1 MLVAHLPLLVSLT
14 TAAAACAAATAA
26 SAAAAVA
33 AATAIACLLVASS
46 SCSEAASNADTCPY
60 EVAAFVVV
68 VVDVV
73 SLVCLKWW
81 SFSLYDLTKL
91 HLRFSLG
98 GLGGVGVWEWEC
110 DESVFL
116 RPRRPRNHFEALP
129 IWSVRVKEKAKWVW
143 AMRLVLRSHLQ
154 RERERERERQR
165 KRKELELCS
174 AYSESKCCC
183 LFI

>member
-68 VVDVV
+68 DVV
-73 SLVCLKWW
+73 SLGCLKWW